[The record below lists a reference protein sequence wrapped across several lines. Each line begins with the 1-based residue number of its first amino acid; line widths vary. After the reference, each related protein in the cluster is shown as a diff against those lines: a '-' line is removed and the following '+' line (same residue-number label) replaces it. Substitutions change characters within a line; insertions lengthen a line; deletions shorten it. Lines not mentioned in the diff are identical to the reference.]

1 MSAFLGISDSIDS
14 IGQVRDMVDLFG
26 PADETVKQGL
36 IKELEGAL
44 LLTVYG
50 YMPHCAR
57 DSAESHSLPT
67 VKFHLEGTKSVVMCD
82 LASAV
87 QYFEGR
93 PGACEDDQSLKIPY
107 PALKDKIAYASEAEI
122 HDMLQGEDGRPVLK
136 LHHAVLEKGQ
146 CLFVPPGMISFEV
159 AVGSQPHYYLK
170 WSFLPKKTSCID
182 ARNYMAVCKILFGAN
197 PPVGESQ
204 IILSMLR
211 AWSNIPAEN
220 AQCDA
225 ALSKVEQKVAEGTV
239 HEQVQ
244 VDAEKTVDA
253 DQNGDIATASQQV
266 GAEQKV
272 NADQMVEQKVG
283 DNGAKGG
290 KDDDGKGGPDGGPGG
305 GPDGGPDGGPGGGP
319 GGPDG
324 GPNVEGPGVTSVWKL
339 LEA

>member
-1 MSAFLGISDSIDS
+1 MSAFLGISDS

-26 PADETVKQGL
+26 PADETAKQGL
-36 IKELEGAL
+36 IKELEAAL
-44 LLTVYG
+44 PLTVYG

-107 PALKDKIAYASEAEI
+107 PVLKDKIAYASEAEI

-159 AVGSQPHYYLK
+159 AVGYQPHYYLK

-220 AQCDA
+220 DQCDA
-225 ALSKVEQKVAEGTV
+225 ALSKGEQEVAEGTV
-239 HEQVQ
+239 DEQVK
-244 VDAEKTVDA
+244 VDAEKQVDA

-290 KDDDGKGGPDGGPGG
+290 NDDDVD
-305 GPDGGPDGGPGGGP
+305 
-319 GGPDG
+319 
-324 GPNVEGPGVTSVWKL
+324 VSYVWKL

>member
-1 MSAFLGISDSIDS
+1 MSAFLGISDS

-26 PADETVKQGL
+26 PADETAKQGL

-107 PALKDKIAYASEAEI
+107 PVLKDKIAYASEAEI

-146 CLFVPPGMISFEV
+146 CLFVPPGMISFEL
-159 AVGSQPHYYLK
+159 AVGPKAHYYLK

-182 ARNYMAVCKILFGAN
+182 ARNYMAACKILFGAN
-197 PPVGESQ
+197 PPAGDAQ
-204 IILSMLR
+204 IILSMLH
-211 AWSNIPAEN
+211 AWSKIRAEID
-220 AQCDA
+220 QCHA
-225 ALSKVEQKVAEGTV
+225 ALSGQEVAEVTV
-239 HEQVQ
+239 NDQEKRE
-244 VDAEKTVDA
+244 AEKKVDA
-253 DQNGDIATASQQV
+253 DHKADIVTGSQQV
-266 GAEQKV
+266 GAEQQEKEDQIEENKV
-272 NADQMVEQKVG
+272 AEGTVGEQ
-283 DNGAKGG
+283 D
-290 KDDDGKGGPDGGPGG
+290 
-305 GPDGGPDGGPGGGP
+305 
-319 GGPDG
+319 
-324 GPNVEGPGVTSVWKL
+324 
-339 LEA
+339 EA